1 MSSWGILGKP
11 SREQINHWMDLPH
24 GQFKNLVADIKKKGK
39 GKALRRYTVEV
50 RENQYTYKT
59 SFVSVDAFDHEHATN
74 EAKMVNK
81 ADLDWSKE
89 KTTQGSYSYIVSQSQ
104 INV

>member
-24 GQFKNLVADIKKKGK
+24 GQFKNLVADMKKKGK
-39 GKALRRYTVEV
+39 GKTLRKYTVEV

-59 SFVSVDAFDHEHATN
+59 SFVSVDAFDHDHATN

-89 KTTQGSYSYIVSQSQ
+89 KTTQGSYSYIVSQIST
-104 INV
+104 